1 MYVLSLF
8 EHSLKLELAI
18 LELEKEDT
26 PTESILVVL
35 PVEKKYLDPYNSDGL
50 NLFLVSAIG
59 FVFMLLGSMYGFV
72 LYWGPIIWA
81 SFGLVAGTLIGLA
94 VDYFL
99 KKTTNKKRIRKHII
113 DVVLLVK
120 CEKES
125 ADKIEKILGT
135 HYSLGLAR
143 IE

>member
-1 MYVLSLF
+1 LRRQ
-8 EHSLKLELAI
+8 
-18 LELEKEDT
+18 
-26 PTESILVVL
+26 P
-35 PVEKKYLDPYNSDGL
+35 
-50 NLFLVSAIG
+50 
-59 FVFMLLGSMYGFV
+59 
-72 LYWGPIIWA
+72 
-81 SFGLVAGTLIGLA
+81 
-94 VDYFL
+94 L
-99 KKTTNKKRIRKHII
+99 KKTTDKKRIRKHII